1 MSNTPGSNQGA
12 TIGTALSPAVRQAR
26 LAARARRR
34 RAAPRLTDCVSPSAS
49 CSNYELGY
57 FSAYRYLA
65 EEHPDLVVFL
75 GDYIYEYVSQS
86 PQKVRAHSDGV
97 EATDL
102 RTYRNRYAQYRTA
115 PDLQNVDAAAP
126 CLMTWSDHEVQN
138 DYADR

>member
-1 MSNTPGSNQGA
+1 M
-12 TIGTALSPAVRQAR
+12 
-26 LAARARRR
+26 AARARRR
-34 RAAPRLTDCVSPSAS
+34 RAAPARGAALDRLRFAFCS

-57 FSAYRYLA
+57 FSACRYLA

-86 PQKVRAHSDGV
+86 PQKVRAHNDGV

-115 PDLQNVDAAAP
+115 PDLQNVHAAAP